1 MYGSQLGTRTCDS
14 GCSFSHVLQ
23 APNTQPY
30 PEDCST
36 YDWGNEQG
44 RHTRRGEKG
53 FSPLAWFLTKGP
65 RVP

>member
-14 GCSFSHVLQ
+14 GCSFPHVLQ

-36 YDWGNEQG
+36 YDWGNVKKWIATTQTQTKLE
-44 RHTRRGEKG
+44 RRQEH
-53 FSPLAWFLTKGP
+53 
-65 RVP
+65 